1 VQGSGPVGLNALVFA
16 QLAGALR
23 VLVTGAPAA
32 RLAEARRL
40 GAEDVLDVTESRD
53 PAARARWVRERT
65 GGRGADVVIEA
76 SGNPQAVVEG
86 LEMLRD
92 AGRYVVVGQY
102 TDAGDVALN
111 PHRHI
116 NRRHAT
122 LLGCWGYE
130 YTHLHRSVL
139 MMARHRERFAW
150 RQLVTREYRLGE
162 AGRALADMEALAV
175 VKALIQPA

>member
-1 VQGSGPVGLNALVFA
+1 M
-16 QLAGALR
+16 
-23 VLVTGAPAA
+23 
-32 RLAEARRL
+32 
-40 GAEDVLDVTESRD
+40 
-53 PAARARWVRERT
+53 
-65 GGRGADVVIEA
+65 VIEA

-102 TDAGDVALN
+102 TDAGDVTLN

-122 LLGCWGYE
+122 VLGCWGYE

-139 MMARHRERFAW
+139 MMARHRERFCW
-150 RQLVTREYRLGE
+150 SRLVTREYPLAE
-162 AGRALADMEALAV
+162 AARALADMEALAV
-175 VKALIQPA
+175 VKALIRPA